1 MTTHAEI
8 LKELQTFRGGEFVP
22 KDGVGVRLESRQ
34 IRGGFYWGRGEDY
47 CQAVD
52 AHAHIELAAVLAIYS
67 GVHVLVPPQHL
78 SSNPRTSSWAIYRV
92 SVNDL
97 KFVTNLCRDIKD
109 DRATALLA
117 AVRVINGGEAR
128 NMKERAE

>member
-8 LKELQTFRGGEFVP
+8 LKELHAFRGGEFVP

-52 AHAHIELAAVLAIYS
+52 AHAHIREAAWKAVRWWIKEKGRDHMGRLMVEELCPAAPVCIAYQYIGGKSILLGY
-67 GVHVLVPPQHL
+67 GP
-78 SSNPRTSSWAIYRV
+78 
-92 SVNDL
+92 
-97 KFVTNLCRDIKD
+97 D
-109 DRATALLA
+109 DATALLA
-117 AVRVINGGEAR
+117 AMKFVNGGA
-128 NMKERAE
+128 A